1 MNFILLAIV
10 TLVTYMIV
18 SRNIFKKLR
27 MPFNIP
33 MPGEKS
39 VEGGTP
45 VMYGR
50 DSCPYT
56 VKMKDQLNDD
66 GVMNNF
72 EYVDVTTAEGSKRF
86 KEEGGEGVPYFKHN
100 GRIAVGH
107 MPTSKLFKMLN
118 M

>member
-1 MNFILLAIV
+1 MNPILAAIV
-10 TLVTYMIV
+10 TLVLYILV
-18 SRNIFKKLR
+18 SRHLLKRRVI
-27 MPFNIP
+27 PFNIP
-33 MPGEKS
+33 MPGGVGNSEAKA
-39 VEGGTP
+39 

-56 VKMKDQLNDD
+56 VKMKEQLVKD
-66 GVMNNF
+66 GAMKKF
-72 EYVDVTTAEGSKRF
+72 EYVDVTTADGAERF
-86 KEEGGEGVPYFKHN
+86 NTEGGEGVPYFSNN